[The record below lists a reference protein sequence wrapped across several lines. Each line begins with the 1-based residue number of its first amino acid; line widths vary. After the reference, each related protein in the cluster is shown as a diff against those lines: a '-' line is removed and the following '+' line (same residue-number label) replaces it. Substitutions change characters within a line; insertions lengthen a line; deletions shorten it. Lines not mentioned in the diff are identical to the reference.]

1 MDRHRHPLTR
11 VGASAWWRRSP
22 RIILYALPLAFLAV
36 FFVYPLLSILDLG
49 LRPDGRLDLG
59 VIVEV
64 LADPDLREVA
74 WFTLW
79 QAALSTALT
88 VVVALPGAYVLARFR
103 FPGRRL
109 VRALVVVPFVLPTV
123 VVASA
128 FLALLGPGGPLPS
141 GVDLRHTL
149 WAILIAHVFFN
160 YAVVVRTVG
169 GLWAHL
175 DPAIEDA
182 ARTLGASR
190 WRVLLTVTLPLL
202 RPAIAAAS
210 AIVFLFTL
218 TSFGIVLIL
227 GGPTYATLEVEIY
240 RQTALFLNLPVAAA
254 LAVLQLAAVGAL
266 LMVNA
271 RLSERRTTE
280 LELRPVDEASRAP
293 RTRGE
298 WSLVGGNLALMALLL
313 GTPLAVLVER
323 SLSTPTGYGFG
334 FYRALSESRRGS
346 TLFVAPTE
354 AVANSLAFAT
364 VATLIALLVGGLAA
378 AALASGRG
386 RATRSFDALLML
398 PLGTSA
404 VTIGFGFLVALDT
417 PPLDLRASPILVP
430 IAHALVAIPFVI
442 RTMTPVLRAIS
453 TRLREAAAVLG
464 ASPARA
470 WREVDLPIVAR
481 TALVAAGFA
490 FAVSLGEF
498 GATVFIARADYPTV
512 PIAIFRF
519 LGQPGAVNFGQAMA
533 LSVILMGLTAAAVLV
548 IERVRVGEL
557 GEF

>member
-1 MDRHRHPLTR
+1 ML
-11 VGASAWWRRSP
+11 RR
-22 RIILYALPLAFLAV
+22 RAGRALLYAGPLAFLAV

-49 LRPDGRLDLG
+49 LRPDGNLQLG
-59 VIVEV
+59 VLADV

-79 QAALSTALT
+79 QAALSTVLT

-103 FPGRRL
+103 FPGRRF
-109 VRALVVVPFVLPTV
+109 VRALVTVPFVLPTL

-128 FLALLGPGGPLPS
+128 FLALLGPRGPLPGS
-141 GVDLRHTL
+141 VDLRHTL

-169 GLWAHL
+169 GLWSHL
-175 DPAIEDA
+175 DPALEDA
-182 ARTLGASR
+182 ARTMGAGR
-190 WRVLLTVTLPLL
+190 WRTFATVTLPLL
-202 RPAIAAAS
+202 RPAIAAAA

-218 TSFGIVLIL
+218 TSFGVVLVL

-240 RQTALFLNLPVAAA
+240 RQTAVFLDLPVAAA
-254 LAVLQLAAVGAL
+254 LAVLQLVAVGAL
-266 LMVNA
+266 LVVGA
-271 RLSERRTTE
+271 RIAERRGAE
-280 LELRPVDEASRAP
+280 LELRPMEEASRAP
-293 RTRGE
+293 RTPGE
-298 WSLVGGNLALMALLL
+298 RALVAGNLALMAVLL

-323 SLSTPTGYGFG
+323 SLSTAGGYSLD

-354 AVANSLAFAT
+354 AVANSLVFAT
-364 VATLIALLVGGLAA
+364 VATVIALVVGGLAA

-386 RATRSFDALLML
+386 RTTRSFDALLML

-404 VTIGFGFLVALDT
+404 VTIGFGFLVALDS
-417 PPLDLRASPILVP
+417 PPLDLRASPVLVP
-430 IAHALVAIPFVI
+430 IAHALVAIPFVV

-464 ASPARA
+464 ASPLRA

-481 TALVAAGFA
+481 AALVAAGFA
-490 FAVSLGEF
+490 FAISLGEF

-519 LGQPGAVNFGQAMA
+519 LGQPGLANFGQAMA
-533 LSVILMGLTAAAVLV
+533 LSVILMALTAVAVLA
-548 IERVRVGEL
+548 IERLRVGQL